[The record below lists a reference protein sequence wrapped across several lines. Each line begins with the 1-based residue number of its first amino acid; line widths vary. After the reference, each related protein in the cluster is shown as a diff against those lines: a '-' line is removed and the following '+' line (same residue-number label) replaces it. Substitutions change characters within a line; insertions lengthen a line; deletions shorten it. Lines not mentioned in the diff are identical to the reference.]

1 MTKEEHVRFWV
12 ESSEQDLPV
21 MEGLL
26 DKGHFVWALFVGHL
40 VLEKIL
46 KALYVQN
53 HAATPPFTHHLLKLG
68 RDAGLSLDADQ
79 EDFLLEVT
87 NYNIQ
92 GRYPDFKRALQ
103 NKATP
108 EYTRERIHRIKEF
121 RLWLDSLITR

>member
-1 MTKEEHVRFWV
+1 MTKEEHVNFWV
-12 ESSEQDLPV
+12 ESSMQDLPV
-21 MEGLL
+21 MESLL

-40 VLEKIL
+40 VLEKML
-46 KALYVQN
+46 KAPYVQN
-53 HAATPPFTHHLLKLG
+53 HAATPPFIHHLLKLG

-108 EYTRERIHRIKEF
+108 EYTQERIHRIKEF

>member
-1 MTKEEHVRFWV
+1 MTFT
-12 ESSEQDLPV
+12 SFSY
-21 MEGLL
+21 
-26 DKGHFVWALFVGHL
+26 FLFQPL
-40 VLEKIL
+40 VYLVI
-46 KALYVQN
+46 Y
-53 HAATPPFTHHLLKLG
+53 FTKL
-68 RDAGLSLDADQ
+68 LDADQ

-108 EYTRERIHRIKEF
+108 EYTRERIHQIKEF